1 MFHFNPFNMKNIFFS
16 FVVLLS
22 LLLTGCSTSRPV
34 IVPLNRSITL
44 DDTYT
49 IIWNGISK
57 AYRYE
62 DGQWLRAENYDYQF
76 DVVQK
81 RYHNQWKSVKSLHRV
96 HPDYD
101 GKAGNR
107 DQTMYFEVAYK
118 KLSDEKLSVT
128 IFSSL
133 GNGTGTSDKEF
144 RNTVLTLYLPNASAF
159 MPYNKF
165 RITQQ
170 YNYEE
175 GLLTETVELLK
186 EKDGKEIPFMK
197 NEETALIFV
206 KSKLD
211 KAPTVFKE

>member
-1 MFHFNPFNMKNIFFS
+1 MKKVIFSSAAALLMF
-16 FVVLLS
+16 LS
-22 LLLTGCSTSRPV
+22 SCSTSKQAT
-34 IVPLNRSITL
+34 IPLSRSLEL

-49 IIWNGISK
+49 IIWNGISR

-62 DGQWLRAENYDYQF
+62 NGQWLRAESYDYQF

-81 RYHNQWKSVKSLHRV
+81 RYDNHWKSVKSLHRI

-101 GKAGNR
+101 GKAGDR

-118 KLSDEKLSVT
+118 NLIDGKVQAT
-128 IFSSL
+128 INSSL
-133 GNGTGTSDKEF
+133 GNGTGTTDTEF
-144 RNTVLTLYLPNASAF
+144 RKSVLIMYVPNASMF
-159 MPYNKF
+159 MPYNKI
-165 RITQQ
+165 RITQN

-175 GLLTETVELLK
+175 GVLTETVELIK

-197 NEETALIFV
+197 NEETALIFI

-211 KAPTVFKE
+211 KAPTTFKQ

>member
-1 MFHFNPFNMKNIFFS
+1 MKKVIFSATAIIFM
-16 FVVLLS
+16 VLAS
-22 LLLTGCSTSRPV
+22 CSTSKQV
-34 IVPLNRSITL
+34 TVPLSRLVEL

-62 DGQWLRAENYDYQF
+62 NGQWLRAESYDYQF

-81 RYHNQWKSVKSLHRV
+81 RYDNHWKSVKSLHRI

-101 GKAGNR
+101 GKAGDR

-118 KLSDEKLSVT
+118 NLIDGKVQAT
-128 IFSSL
+128 INSSM
-133 GNGTGTSDKEF
+133 GNGTGTTDTEF
-144 RNTVLTLYLPNASAF
+144 RKSVLTMYVPNASKF

-165 RITQQ
+165 RITQN

-175 GLLTETVELLK
+175 GVLTETVELIK

-197 NEETALIFV
+197 NEETALIFI

-211 KAPTVFKE
+211 KAPTTFKQ

>member
-1 MFHFNPFNMKNIFFS
+1 MKNVFFYAAALA
-16 FVVLLS
+16 VMVLTS
-22 LLLTGCSTSRPV
+22 CSTSNEV
-34 IVPLNRSITL
+34 IVPLSRSLEL

-57 AYRYE
+57 AYRY
-62 DGQWLRAENYDYQF
+62 DNGQWVRAENYDYQF

-81 RYHNQWKSVKSLHRV
+81 RYDNHWKSIKSLHRI

-101 GKAGNR
+101 GKAGSR
-107 DQTMYFEVAYK
+107 DQTMYFDVVYNDLIDQQVQAEI
-118 KLSDEKLSVT
+118 T
-128 IFSSL
+128 SSI
-133 GNGTGTSDKEF
+133 GYGTGTSDTEF
-144 RNTVLTLYLPNASAF
+144 RKSELTMYVPNPSKF

-165 RITQQ
+165 RITQH

-175 GLLTETVELLK
+175 GMLTETVELIN

-206 KSKLD
+206 KSKLE
-211 KAPTVFKE
+211 KAPTTFIQ

>member
-1 MFHFNPFNMKNIFFS
+1 MKRLIIS
-16 FVVLLS
+16 A
-22 LLLTGCSTSRPV
+22 LTIASMILASCSSSKQI
-34 IVPLNRSITL
+34 IVPFSDFIEL

-62 DGQWLRAENYDYQF
+62 NGQWLRAANYDYQF
-76 DVVQK
+76 NVVQK
-81 RYHNQWKSVKSLHRV
+81 RYDNHWKSVKSLNRI

-118 KLSDEKLSVT
+118 NLIDGKVQA
-128 IFSSL
+128 IINSSL
-133 GNGTGTSDKEF
+133 GNGTGTTDTEF
-144 RNTVLTLYLPNASAF
+144 RKSVLTMYVPNASKF

-165 RITQQ
+165 RITQN

-175 GLLTETVELLK
+175 GVLTETVELIK
-186 EKDGKEIPFMK
+186 EKDGKETPFMK

-206 KSKLD
+206 NSKLD
-211 KAPTVFKE
+211 KAPTTFKQ

>member
-1 MFHFNPFNMKNIFFS
+1 MKKVIFSATAIAFM
-16 FVVLLS
+16 
-22 LLLTGCSTSRPV
+22 LLTSCSTSKQV
-34 IVPLNRSITL
+34 TVPLSSSVEL

-57 AYRYE
+57 AYSYE
-62 DGQWLRAENYDYQF
+62 NGQWLRAESYDYQF

-81 RYHNQWKSVKSLHRV
+81 RYDNHWKSVKSLHRI

-101 GKAGNR
+101 GKAGDR

-118 KLSDEKLSVT
+118 NLIDGKVQAT
-128 IFSSL
+128 INSSL
-133 GNGTGTSDKEF
+133 GNGAGTTDTEF
-144 RNTVLTLYLPNASAF
+144 RKSVLTMYLPNASKF

-165 RITQQ
+165 RITQN

-175 GLLTETVELLK
+175 GVLTETVELIK

-197 NEETALIFV
+197 NEETALIFI

-211 KAPTVFKE
+211 KAPTTFKQ

>member
-1 MFHFNPFNMKNIFFS
+1 MKKVIFSATAIIFM
-16 FVVLLS
+16 VLAS
-22 LLLTGCSTSRPV
+22 CSTSKQV
-34 IVPLNRSITL
+34 TVPLSRSVEL

-62 DGQWLRAENYDYQF
+62 NGQWLRAESYDYQF

-81 RYHNQWKSVKSLHRV
+81 RYDNHWKSVKSLHRI

-101 GKAGNR
+101 GKAGDR

-118 KLSDEKLSVT
+118 NLIDGKVQAT
-128 IFSSL
+128 INSSL
-133 GNGTGTSDKEF
+133 GNGTGTTDTEF
-144 RNTVLTLYLPNASAF
+144 RKSVLTMYVPNASKF

-165 RITQQ
+165 RITQN

-175 GLLTETVELLK
+175 GVLTETVELIK

-197 NEETALIFV
+197 NEETALIFI

-211 KAPTVFKE
+211 KAPTTFKQ

>member
-1 MFHFNPFNMKNIFFS
+1 MKKVFFS
-16 FVVLLS
+16 AAAIAAMI
-22 LLLTGCSTSRPV
+22 LTSCSTSKQV
-34 IVPLNRSITL
+34 IVPLSRSVEL

-62 DGQWLRAENYDYQF
+62 NGQWLRTENYDYQF

-81 RYHNQWKSVKSLHRV
+81 RYDNHWKSVKSLHRI
-96 HPDYD
+96 HSDYD
-101 GKAGNR
+101 GKAGDR

-118 KLSDEKLSVT
+118 NLIDEKVQAV
-128 IFSSL
+128 INSSL
-133 GNGTGTSDKEF
+133 GNGTGTTDTEF
-144 RNTVLTLYLPNASAF
+144 RKSVLTMYVPNPSRF

-165 RITQQ
+165 RITQH

-175 GLLTETVELLK
+175 GVLTETVELIK

-211 KAPTVFKE
+211 KAPTTFKQ